1 MEGDVAL
8 EVVDEVLDVKV
19 GVVVDVQ
26 AEVVI
31 LVDAQQ

>member
-8 EVVDEVLDVKV
+8 EVVDDVLDVEV
-19 GVVVDVQ
+19 GVVNDVH

-31 LVDAQQ
+31 LDDV

>member
-8 EVVDEVLDVKV
+8 EVVDDVLDVKV
-19 GVVVDVQ
+19 GVVNDVH

-31 LVDAQQ
+31 LDDVQV